1 MKKEG
6 GKAPMNFHISMKKLK
21 NNMLSLFLAIA
32 VSLTTLP
39 YITEPIQVQAAGAS
53 DYADALFV
61 DVIGSHGSGGNS
73 KIVNGISYARTGYL
87 CYMLTETGG
96 NVPGAGAI
104 LLKCQGYN
112 EIPGASIIC
121 TSKKG
126 GFVKTSFDGT
136 APWPY
141 TPFNENKTTNQ
152 AQIKAWMLE
161 KTAGST
167 SNAYNFVADT
177 WGTEVAQ
184 HFGSNEYILVI
195 ETVLHFQYS
204 VSTGGAN
211 KAPQFNYYQVR
222 VMLQNKYPN
231 ATIPDGMIMQ
241 VMDDLNAKLVEHYKS
256 SGAGFQTVGSP
267 IVGTC
272 TDCLNY
278 FDAVVSQ
285 YTSKNYFSSYLNSIA
300 PFAERITKGG
310 AGEKA
315 GFIPW
320 TASSSGKLTNDEV
333 RTYGVAMMV
342 ITAKR
347 DGQTTC
353 DEPLQPNPHPAPLE
367 SQGKTQI
374 VKNYRTLLPD
384 NTYTED
390 GCHTRTNVSNK
401 IIIEEEEEYKVVG
414 WVTTN
419 ATTHPIDS
427 ITTNTHRVL
436 FFCIQSKSNTH

>member
-6 GKAPMNFHISMKKLK
+6 GRTSMNFHKTLKKLK
-21 NNMLSLFLAIA
+21 RNMLSLFLAIA

-39 YITEPIQVQAAGAS
+39 YITEPIPVQAAGAS

-126 GFVKTSFDGT
+126 GFVKNSFDGI

-152 AQIKAWMLE
+152 AQIKAWMME
-161 KTAGST
+161 EVGGVA
-167 SNAYNFVADT
+167 NAVAFVQT
-177 WGTEVAQ
+177 QWGTEVAQ
-184 HFGSNEYILVI
+184 HFSSNEYILVI

-231 ATIPDGMIMQ
+231 AAIPDGMIMQ
-241 VMDDLNAKLVEHYKS
+241 VMDDLNAKLDEYYKS

-353 DEPLQPNPHPAPLE
+353 DEPLQPAPHPAPLE

-419 ATTHPIDS
+419 ATTHPIAS
-427 ITTNTHRVL
+427 ITTNTERVL
-436 FFCIQSKSNTH
+436 FFCIQSKSDTH

>member
-1 MKKEG
+1 
-6 GKAPMNFHISMKKLK
+6 MNFHRSMKKLK
-21 NNMLSLFLAIA
+21 SNLLSLFLAIA

-96 NVPGAGAI
+96 NVPRAGAI

-126 GFVKTSFDGT
+126 GFVKNSFDGT

-152 AQIKAWMLE
+152 AQIKAWMME
-161 KTAGST
+161 EDGNGIPNA
-167 SNAYNFVADT
+167 SNVVSKY

-184 HFGSNEYILVI
+184 KFSSNEYILVI

-211 KAPQFNYYQVR
+211 KAPQFNYYQVK

-231 ATIPDGMIMQ
+231 IATNIPDSMIMQ
-241 VMDDLNAKLVEHYKS
+241 VMDDLNAKLDEYYKS

-353 DEPLQPNPHPAPLE
+353 DEPLQPTPHPAPLE

-427 ITTNTHRVL
+427 ITTTNTERVL
-436 FFCIQSKSNTH
+436 FFCIQSKFNTH

>member
-1 MKKEG
+1 
-6 GKAPMNFHISMKKLK
+6 MNFHKTLKKMKSNL
-21 NNMLSLFLAIA
+21 LSLFLAIA

-126 GFVKTSFDGT
+126 GFVKNSFDGT

-152 AQIKAWMLE
+152 AQIKAWMME
-161 KTAGST
+161 EVGGVA
-167 SNAYNFVADT
+167 NAVAFVQT
-177 WGTEVAQ
+177 QWGTEVAQ
-184 HFGSNEYILVI
+184 HFSSNEYILVI

-211 KAPQFNYYQVR
+211 KAPQFNYDQVR
-222 VMLQNKYPN
+222 MMLQRKYPN
-231 ATIPDGMIMQ
+231 AVIPNGMIMQ
-241 VMDDLNAKLVEHYKS
+241 VMDDLNAKLDEYYKS

-285 YTSKNYFSSYLNSIA
+285 YTTKNYFSSYLNSIA

-353 DEPLQPNPHPAPLE
+353 DEPLQPTPHPAPLE

-427 ITTNTHRVL
+427 ITTNTERVL
-436 FFCIQSKSNTH
+436 FFAYKANPTPINLKFF